1 VPCQNGFVNK
11 TQRTPR
17 RQPASMPKG
26 QVIGKFTEYA
36 DAVAFVDTLINH
48 GFPAGA
54 IAIVGKD
61 LRSVER
67 VRGKMTYGRIALG
80 GAVTGSWLGL
90 LVGLFFGGSTDATG
104 TSAMGSTFSAVLIG
118 AGIGMLVNILRFSVA
133 RNKRAFVSQSSVVAG
148 KYEVQVPGNLSDQ
161 AEKAIAD
168 HENHQH

>member
-1 VPCQNGFVNK
+1 
-11 TQRTPR
+11 
-17 RQPASMPKG
+17 M
-26 QVIGKFTEYA
+26 IGKFTEYA
-36 DAVAFVDTLINH
+36 DAVSFVDTLINH

-104 TSAMGSTFSAVLIG
+104 TPAMGSTFSAVLIG

-148 KYEVQVPGNLSDQ
+148 RYEVQVPGNLSDQ

>member
-1 VPCQNGFVNK
+1 
-11 TQRTPR
+11 
-17 RQPASMPKG
+17 MPKG

-36 DAVAFVDTLINH
+36 EAVTFVDTLINH

-54 IAIVGKD
+54 VAIVGKD

-67 VRGKMTYGRIALG
+67 VRGKITYGRIALS

-90 LVGLFFGGSTDATG
+90 LVGLFFGGSTDAAG
-104 TSAMGSTFSAVLIG
+104 TPIMDSTFSAVLIG
-118 AGIGMLVNILRFSVA
+118 AGIGMLINILRFSLA

-148 KYEVQVPGNLSDQ
+148 KYEVQVPANLAEQ
-161 AEKAIAD
+161 AEKAIAE

>member
-1 VPCQNGFVNK
+1 
-11 TQRTPR
+11 
-17 RQPASMPKG
+17 MPKG

-36 DAVAFVDTLINH
+36 EAVTFVDTLINH

-54 IAIVGKD
+54 VAIVGKD

-67 VRGKMTYGRIALG
+67 VRGKMTYGRIALS

-90 LVGLFFGGSTDATG
+90 LVGLFFGGSTDAAG
-104 TSAMGSTFSAVLIG
+104 TPIMDSTFSAVLIG
-118 AGIGMLVNILRFSVA
+118 AGIGMLINILRFSLA

-148 KYEVQVPGNLSDQ
+148 KYEVQVPANLAEQ
-161 AEKAIAD
+161 AEKAIAE

>member
-1 VPCQNGFVNK
+1 
-11 TQRTPR
+11 
-17 RQPASMPKG
+17 M
-26 QVIGKFTEYA
+26 IGKFTEYA
-36 DAVAFVDTLINH
+36 DAVSFVDTLINH

-104 TSAMGSTFSAVLIG
+104 TPAMGSTFSAVLIG

>member
-1 VPCQNGFVNK
+1 
-11 TQRTPR
+11 
-17 RQPASMPKG
+17 MPKG

-36 DAVAFVDTLINH
+36 DAVTFVDTLVNH

-54 IAIVGKD
+54 VAIVGKD

-67 VRGKMTYGRIALG
+67 VRGKMTYGRIALS

-90 LVGLFFGGSTDATG
+90 LVGLFFGGSTDAAG
-104 TSAMGSTFSAVLIG
+104 TPAMDSTFSAVLIG
-118 AGIGMLVNILRFSVA
+118 AGIGMLINILRFSLA

-148 KYEVQVPGNLSDQ
+148 KYEVQVPANLADQ
-161 AEKAIAD
+161 AEKAIAE